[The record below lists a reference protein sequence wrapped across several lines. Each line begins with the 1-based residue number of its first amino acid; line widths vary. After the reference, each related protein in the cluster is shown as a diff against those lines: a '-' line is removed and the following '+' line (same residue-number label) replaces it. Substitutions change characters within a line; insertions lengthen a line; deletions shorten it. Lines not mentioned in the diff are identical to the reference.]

1 MEFTV
6 KNNDSLMNFLLA
18 QGIKRG
24 DVKNYLKYKQVY
36 VNDIPNSQFN
46 FELKMGDVVSIG
58 KDKKPRNSKL
68 DIIYEDNEFIVI
80 NKPCGLLSER
90 SYKESNKTAF
100 NYVREYLSGKKEE
113 VYLVHRIDQYT
124 SGVLM
129 FVKNKK
135 LYDLL
140 TSDWNNL
147 VKTRE
152 YIAIVEGNIEPKE
165 NTIDTLLYENKA
177 QIVKVSKIEGKRAI
191 THYKTLKY
199 NHDYSMLQVDIDT
212 GRKNQIRVHLSYIG
226 YPIVGDDKYGEK
238 LSPIKR
244 LGLHANKFEFVHPIN
259 KKLYSFEAPTPYSF
273 GALFKKGSKQ

>member
-1 MEFTV
+1 MLYKV
-6 KNNDSLMNFLLA
+6 KEKTILMDFLLS

-24 DVKNYLKYKQVY
+24 DVKNHLKYKQVL
-36 VNDIPNSQFN
+36 VNGIVTSQFN
-46 FELKMGDVVSIG
+46 FELKQGDEVEVG

-68 DIIYEDNEFIVI
+68 DIIYEDNEIIVI

-90 SYKESNKTAF
+90 SYKETNKTAF
-100 NYVREYLSGKKEE
+100 NYVREYLSAKKEDT
-113 VYLVHRIDQYT
+113 YLVHRIDQYT

-165 NTIDTLLYENKA
+165 NKIETLLYENKA
-177 QIVKVSKIEGKRAI
+177 QLVKVSKTEGKPAI
-191 THYKTLKY
+191 TRYKTLKS
-199 NHDYSMLQVDIDT
+199 NNDYSMLQVDIDT

-238 LSPIKR
+238 ISPVKR
-244 LGLHANKFEFVHPIN
+244 LGLHANKFEFIHPIN
-259 KKLYSFEAPTPYSF
+259 KKLYSFEAPVPYSF
-273 GALFKKGSKQ
+273 NALFKKGK